1 MARILHP
8 LVVVAC
14 ESYVLLWSDSARL
27 FSSLSMSWVR
37 FWSFWFQKEKN
48 ECDETKRV
56 FSYLKFL
63 QIGFNLC
70 KGDYGISKQHI
81 FGVNCAPL
89 NPFAYKCSF
98 IYSQHFCGH
107 QSFVTCENQDWI
119 ILSPKLSSKKTPIKI
134 MYYIFCVLSSFVL
147 DTFAMKWR

>member
-14 ESYVLLWSDSARL
+14 ELYVLLWSDSARL

-48 ECDETKRV
+48 ECDGTKRV
-56 FSYLKFL
+56 FSYLNFL

-89 NPFAYKCSF
+89 NPFAYGTILKCSF

-119 ILSPKLSSKKTPIKI
+119 ILSPKLSSKKLPLKLCI
-134 MYYIFCVLSSFVL
+134 IFFVFSPL
-147 DTFAMKWR
+147 LF